1 MVTEARETSTLIG
14 SDKVE
19 GTAVYGPDNQ
29 KIGEIERVMIEKTS
43 GRVSYAVLGFGGFLG
58 IGDDH
63 YPLPWDSLKYDT
75 GVGGYRMG
83 ITADHL
89 ENAPK
94 YADESSWNWDEP
106 SRTKTV
112 RRLLHWT
119 YVTPRRSGKQEL
131 PQLAAIV

>member
-1 MVTEARETSTLIG
+1 MVIEGRETSTMIG

-19 GTAVYGPDNQ
+19 GTGVYGPDNQ

-58 IGDDH
+58 IGNDH

-75 GVGGYRMG
+75 EVGGYRMG
-83 ITADHL
+83 VTADHL

-94 YADESSWNWDEP
+94 YEDESSWNWDEP
-106 SRTKTV
+106 GRTKSV
-112 RRLLHWT
+112 DDYGPR
-119 YVTPRRSGKQEL
+119 VTHS
-131 PQLAAIV
+131 AV